1 MAEIT
6 AAAVMALRQAT
17 GLPMMECKKAL
28 QETGGDQD
36 AAVSWLRKQGIKTQ
50 ETRIGRDTN
59 CGRIALYI
67 DPAKKTAAMV
77 ELQCESA
84 PVASHEEFI
93 QLATDLAQQLAT
105 GPGAKTPDELLA
117 QKSPSKP
124 NLTLAEQKDDLFN
137 RIREVFNLA
146 RIVRVEGDAG
156 GYAHHTGSPGVLVV
170 VEGSKP
176 EVAKDIA
183 MHIAAQRP
191 NIVLAKEDLDP
202 AAIEKERDILSEAA
216 RKEGKPESII
226 AKMIEGRMK
235 NFYAENVLLEQ
246 PFVKDDK
253 KTVGQLAKEAGLK
266 VQKFVRWELG
276 KS

>member
-36 AAVSWLRKQGIKTQ
+36 AAITLIRKQGVKTQ
-50 ETRIGRDTN
+50 ETRVGRETN
-59 CGRIALYI
+59 CGRIAIYI
-67 DPAKKTAAMV
+67 DSAKKTAAMI

-84 PVASHEEFI
+84 PVAGNVEFL
-93 QLATDLAQQLAT
+93 QLANDLAKQLAT
-105 GPGAKTPDELLA
+105 GPGAKTPEELLA

-124 NLTLAEQKDDLFN
+124 NMTLAEQKDDLFN

-146 RIVRVEGDAG
+146 RIVRVDGAAG
-156 GYAHHTGSPGVLVV
+156 GYAHHTGSPGALIE
-170 VEGSKP
+170 VEGDNAD
-176 EVAKDIA
+176 VAKDVA
-183 MHIAAQRP
+183 MHIAAQSP
-191 NIVLAKEDLDP
+191 KVLAKEDLDP
-202 AAIEKERDILSEAA
+202 AAIDKERDILSEAA

-235 NFYAENVLLEQ
+235 NFYAEHVLTEQ

-253 KTVGQLAKEAGLK
+253 KTVGQMAKEAGLK
-266 VQKFVRWELG
+266 LKRFVRWELG

>member
-28 QETGGDQD
+28 QEAAGDQD
-36 AAVSWLRKQGIKTQ
+36 AAITLLRKQGIKTQ
-50 ETRIGRDTN
+50 ETRIGRETN
-59 CGRIALYI
+59 CGRLALYI
-67 DPAKKTAAMV
+67 DPAKKTAAMI

-84 PVASHEEFI
+84 PVASHEEFV
-93 QLATDLAQQLAT
+93 QLANDLAKQLAT
-105 GPGAKTPDELLA
+105 GPGASTPDELLA

-124 NLTLAEQKDDLFN
+124 NMTLAEQKDDLFN

-146 RIVRVEGDAG
+146 RIVRIDGDAG
-156 GYAHHTGSPGVLVV
+156 GYAHHTGSPAVLLE

-176 EVAKDIA
+176 DVAKDIA
-183 MHIAAQRP
+183 MHIAAQNP
-191 NIVLAKEDLDP
+191 KVLAKEDLDP

-216 RKEGKPESII
+216 RKEGKPEAII

-253 KTVGQLAKEAGLK
+253 KSVGQMAKEAGVKLK
-266 VQKFVRWELG
+266 KFVRWELG

>member
-36 AAVSWLRKQGIKTQ
+36 AAITLIRKQGVKTQ
-50 ETRIGRDTN
+50 ETRVGRETN
-59 CGRIALYI
+59 CGRIAIFI
-67 DPAKKTAAMV
+67 DAAKKTAAMI

-84 PVASHEEFI
+84 PVAGHEEFV
-93 QLATDLAQQLAT
+93 QLANDLAKQLAT
-105 GPGAKTPDELLA
+105 GPGAKTPEELLA

-124 NLTLAEQKDDLFN
+124 SMTLGEQKDDLFN
-137 RIREVFNLA
+137 RIREDFNLA
-146 RIVRVEGDAG
+146 RIVRVDGDAG
-156 GYAHHTGSPGVLVV
+156 GYAHHTGSPGVLLE

-176 EVAKDIA
+176 DVAKDIA
-183 MHIAAQRP
+183 MHIAAQNP
-191 NIVLAKEDLDP
+191 KVLVKEDLDP
-202 AAIEKERDILSEAA
+202 AAIDKERDILSEAA

-226 AKMIEGRMK
+226 SKMIEGRMK
-235 NFYAENVLLEQ
+235 NFYAEHVLTEQ

-253 KTVGQLAKEAGLK
+253 KTVGQMAKEAGVKLK
-266 VQKFVRWELG
+266 KFVRWELG
-276 KS
+276 K